1 MNLSSITTSPWRF
14 MVPIGIAFVAVLV
27 LVRPPRLRALVDR
40 VPELRAALVGF
51 AVLLVLGDAF
61 NDSGIIVPGMMFAV
75 LCPTLAL
82 LVLARGTNTAEA
94 AAPPAAYPEPVAVVR

>member
-1 MNLSSITTSPWRF
+1 
-14 MVPIGIAFVAVLV
+14 
-27 LVRPPRLRALVDR
+27 
-40 VPELRAALVGF
+40 
-51 AVLLVLGDAF
+51 
-61 NDSGIIVPGMMFAV
+61 MMFAV